1 MGIMPAGFVEP
12 TPIQA
17 QAIPSIMEG
26 LDVMGTAQ
34 TGTGKTAA
42 FILPLLNRLIGKK
55 RGRIRALIIA
65 PTRELVEQ
73 IQ

>member
-1 MGIMPAGFVEP
+1 MPAGFVEP